1 MLMSSGAENSRKKS
15 VNLQIA
21 GVRRLHSAFAIA
33 CTKFISLLAAGT
45 LCNRRGRLARR
56 IAYVLSE
63 ALRAGAILVNV
74 KILSHLFLVC
84 FFLGILRLP
93 ASIFSS
99 DCDRHSIN
107 QIIIQLA
114 HEKCS
119 NVLDMKKHG
128 LIFEPI

>member
-1 MLMSSGAENSRKKS
+1 MLMSSSAENRKK
-15 VNLQIA
+15 VNSQIA

-33 CTKFISLLAAGT
+33 CILYLSLLAAGT

-84 FFLGILRLP
+84 FFFLGFYDFPHR
-93 ASIFSS
+93 FSARTAI
-99 DCDRHSIN
+99 DT
-107 QIIIQLA
+107 Q
-114 HEKCS
+114 
-119 NVLDMKKHG
+119 
-128 LIFEPI
+128 